1 MGEIRKLG
9 WRENCFRR
17 KPSLFPRQQIQS
29 ELVVTLVLY
38 PAVGSIQT
46 AMEDTYTTIVSAP
59 GKVLMAGGYLVL
71 DRQYSGLVVAT
82 SSRFY
87 CAVKTDTRSEAS
99 VDSATITVRA
109 GQFPKDSS
117 TWSYRVSRDKGELR
131 IEQIGENGRNKF
143 VEITLVKALQ
153 VAQEVLASERGG
165 DGRSSG
171 ESSVDKLLSM
181 VQGMDIVVV
190 ADNDF
195 YSQREQV
202 CRSATRAKSSADPGI
217 SSQNCLY
224 PPYTLR
230 SSVSLRSPLS
240 PGLYT
245 RRTRP
250 VLDHLLVS
258 SRP

>member
-1 MGEIRKLG
+1 MIARGWLMLELLSILLRPHCATVRCRDRPQRDKHCIPFELEGRLG
-9 WRENCFRR
+9 GRDKEENCFRR
-17 KPSLFPRQQIQS
+17 KQSGQQIQ
-29 ELVVTLVLY
+29 LVRGCCMVTLVLY
-38 PAVGSIQT
+38 PAAGSIQS
-46 AMEDTYTTIVSAP
+46 AMGDTYTTIVSAP

-109 GQFPKDSS
+109 GQFPKDNS
-117 TWSYRVSRDKGELR
+117 TWSYRVSRVEGELR

-165 DGRSSG
+165 DGRSFG

-202 CRSATRAKSSADPGI
+202 CRSATRAKGSADPGI
-217 SSQNCLY
+217 SSGN
-224 PPYTLR
+224 
-230 SSVSLRSPLS
+230 
-240 PGLYT
+240 
-245 RRTRP
+245 
-250 VLDHLLVS
+250 
-258 SRP
+258 

>member
-1 MGEIRKLG
+1 M
-9 WRENCFRR
+9 
-17 KPSLFPRQQIQS
+17 
-29 ELVVTLVLY
+29 VTLVLH
-38 PAVGSIQT
+38 PAVGSIQS
-46 AMEDTYTTIVSAP
+46 AMENTYTTIVSAP

-87 CAVKTDTRSEAS
+87 CAVKTDTGSEAS

-117 TWSYRVSRDKGELR
+117 TWSYRVSRDEGELR
-131 IEQIGENGRNKF
+131 MEQIGENGRNKF

-171 ESSVDKLLSM
+171 ESVDKLLSM

-202 CRSATRAKSSADPGI
+202 CRSVTCAKGSADPGI
-217 SSQNCLY
+217 SSRNCLY
-224 PPYTLR
+224 PLYTLR
-230 SSVSLRSPLS
+230 SSLSPRSPLS

-245 RRTRP
+245 RRIRP